1 MKFAAVVGAELQ
13 RLGPAGGS
21 PGPEQLQPLAP
32 TRDVQESPRPSYL
45 QAPATAPPEIVDPIA
60 VRAAAVP
67 APASPLAGTANVDMS
82 AIVAAVKRG
91 AVPFREA
98 APTPPVGETPARVAD
113 AQPRPRG
120 PGTGTVMDMSDAVA
134 SACAAMPFSRAEGPP
149 PKSPQEVDLEALP
162 LETFAAL
169 SAALARG
176 ESREGVLAK
185 HGLTASAFDA
195 IAAAWGR
202 RLQREPNMLARFN
215 ELATRA
221 VKPAPATLM
230 LSLEQHAS
238 LHVELAQ
245 HPARKDAILQRY
257 NITPEQQAWAFG

>member
-1 MKFAAVVGAELQ
+1 
-13 RLGPAGGS
+13 
-21 PGPEQLQPLAP
+21 
-32 TRDVQESPRPSYL
+32 
-45 QAPATAPPEIVDPIA
+45 
-60 VRAAAVP
+60 
-67 APASPLAGTANVDMS
+67 
-82 AIVAAVKRG
+82 
-91 AVPFREA
+91 
-98 APTPPVGETPARVAD
+98 
-113 AQPRPRG
+113 
-120 PGTGTVMDMSDAVA
+120 MDMSDAVA

-257 NITPEQQAWAFG
+257 NITPEQQAVVDEDWRDRMTRDPALREAWHHAHAAYAAWFSQTQKA